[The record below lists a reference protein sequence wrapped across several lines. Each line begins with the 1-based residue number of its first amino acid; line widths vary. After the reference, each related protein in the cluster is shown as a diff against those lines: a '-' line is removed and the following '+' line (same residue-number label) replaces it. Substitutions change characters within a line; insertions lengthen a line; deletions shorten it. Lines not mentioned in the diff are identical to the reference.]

1 MFFSYN
7 NNTDFVGI
15 YCYQLGSYT
24 MIGYRVNEKSLSSDM
39 FSTYIIAVQIGEYIE
54 SWQYR
59 NSKISTYACTFD
71 ILYYI

>member
-1 MFFSYN
+1 
-7 NNTDFVGI
+7 
-15 YCYQLGSYT
+15 
-24 MIGYRVNEKSLSSDM
+24 MIGYRVNEKSLSSDR